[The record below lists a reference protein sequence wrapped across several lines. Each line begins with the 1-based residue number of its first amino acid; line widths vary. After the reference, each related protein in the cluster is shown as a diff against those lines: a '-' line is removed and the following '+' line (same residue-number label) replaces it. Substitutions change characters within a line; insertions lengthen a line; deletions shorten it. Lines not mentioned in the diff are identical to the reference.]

1 MGTEAIKNMSE
12 TLKGAST
19 DFEMRQF
26 LERAAD
32 VSKSPGVRKEA
43 MEGFLRLAKEEL
55 AVRQKRAEQIRGGT
69 QYKPQG
75 GAAPAPTGGASSPA
89 LSDARAAIATGKIS
103 REEAIKRLQGAGI
116 DPTGL

>member
-1 MGTEAIKNMSE
+1 MSE

-43 MEGFLRLAKEEL
+43 MEGFLRLAREEL

-75 GAAPAPTGGASSPA
+75 GAAAAPAGTSSPA
-89 LSDARAAIATGKIS
+89 LSDARAAIATGRIT

-116 DPTGL
+116 DPAGL